1 MTIEI
6 DENDL
11 HAFLDGQLAPE
22 QEAVV
27 LAWLE
32 TDPEARQRLHDYAE
46 QKLLTAIGASEGA
59 AEADPERTDELAEE
73 LGARL
78 QRTLT
83 KRRPLV
89 WLRQAAAVVALVAAG
104 WSTNELVHRFI
115 PGPLPTYVV
124 EATGAHLVFA
134 EGPMPPVVNPGQ
146 ESGVDL
152 ARWMSARLGEQ
163 VEVPELTP
171 MGLKLIGGRVM
182 GDMQHPLAGLIYED
196 REGHR
201 LTICLSPRD
210 DGQADGLHM
219 AQVGGVRVGYW
230 SNGERSYVIVAD
242 TSETQLAAIVSQL
255 NHTSEQS
262 GGQTGGLAGGRISDR
277 HY

>member
-32 TDPEARQRLHDYAE
+32 TDPEARQRLRDYAE
-46 QKLLTAIGASEGA
+46 QKLLTAIGAEES
-59 AEADPERTDELAEE
+59 ADEVDPGRTDELSR
-73 LGARL
+73 RL
-78 QRTLT
+78 EQALT

-89 WLRQAAAVVALVAAG
+89 WLRQAAVIVALMAAG
-104 WSTNELVHRFI
+104 WTTNELSHRFV
-115 PGPLPTYVV
+115 PGQLPTYVV

-134 EGPMPPVVNPGQ
+134 EGPVSSTANSGQ
-146 ESGVDL
+146 ESGDL

-171 MGLKLIGGRVM
+171 IGLKLVGGRVM
-182 GDMQHPLAGLIYED
+182 GDMAHPLAGLIYED

-210 DGQADGLHM
+210 DGQVDGLHI

-230 SNGERSYVIVAD
+230 SNGGQSYVIVAD
-242 TSETQLAAIVSQL
+242 TSETQLSAIVSQMT
-255 NHTSEQS
+255 HSQ
-262 GGQTGGLAGGRISDR
+262 LASSH

>member
-11 HAFLDGQLAPE
+11 HAYLDGQLAPE
-22 QEAVV
+22 QEAIV

-46 QKLLTAIGASEGA
+46 QKLLTAIGVSEDVG
-59 AEADPERTDELAEE
+59 EADPERTEELAEE

-78 QRTLT
+78 QLALT
-83 KRRPLV
+83 KRRPFV
-89 WLRQAAAVVALVAAG
+89 WLRQAAAIVALVAAG
-104 WSTNELVHRFI
+104 WTTNELVHRFI
-115 PGPLPTYVV
+115 PEQLPTYVV

-134 EGPMPPVVNPGQ
+134 EGPMPPVVNPDQGGG
-146 ESGVDL
+146 EL

-171 MGLKLIGGRVM
+171 IGLKLVGGRVM
-182 GDMQHPLAGLIYED
+182 GDTQHPLAGLIYED

-201 LTICLSPRD
+201 LTICLTPRE
-210 DGQADGLHM
+210 DGKVDGLHM

-230 SNGERSYVIVAD
+230 SNGDQSYVIVAD
-242 TSETQLAAIVSQL
+242 TSETQLAAIISQL
-255 NHTSEQS
+255 THNSERAS
-262 GGQTGGLAGGRISDR
+262 VRHYSDR
-277 HY
+277 PC

>member
-11 HAFLDGQLAPE
+11 HAFLDGQLTPE

-46 QKLLTAIGASEGA
+46 QKLLTAIGSEESAS
-59 AEADPERTDELAEE
+59 EADPGHTEE
-73 LGARL
+73 LGRRL
-78 QRTLT
+78 QQALT

-104 WSTNELVHRFI
+104 WTTNELFHRFI
-115 PGPLPTYVV
+115 PGQLPTYVV

-134 EGPMPPVVNPGQ
+134 EGPMPPAVNAGQ
-146 ESGVDL
+146 GSGDL
-152 ARWMSARLGEQ
+152 ARWMSARLGEPID
-163 VEVPELTP
+163 VPELTP
-171 MGLKLIGGRVM
+171 IGLKLIGGQVM

-210 DGQADGLHM
+210 DGQVDGLHI

-230 SNGERSYVIVAD
+230 SNGEQSYVIVAD
-242 TSETQLAAIVSQL
+242 TSETQLTAIVNQLTHSQL
-255 NHTSEQS
+255 AS
-262 GGQTGGLAGGRISDR
+262 G
-277 HY
+277 HHF